1 MMHYFKFDIATR
13 IQSTRHLTPEEE
25 GVYLRLVNH
34 YYDTEK
40 PLPVEIQPVLKRLQL
55 RGHLDLVNEILTD
68 FFVLTHKGWSHNK
81 CNELLKEYHK
91 GAKKNKLNG
100 QKGGRPS
107 KTKASSVTQK
117 EPSGFITETQTE
129 PKHNPNYELVTK
141 NEELITTNDKLSIK
155 DLFDSFWS
163 HSNKRGDKKKAHV
176 YFVKIINKKDNPE
189 DFTQFLIDDMRKRK
203 DAGQMGFDQ
212 MHITT
217 YLNGERFDDEIQSG
231 EPNEPNRYT
240 KPSKETAI
248 ERMARKQKA
257 MDARD
262 ESPRHYEEVLGQND
276 SVISTQIHEQ

>member
-1 MMHYFKFDIATR
+1 MHYFKFDIATW

-68 FFVLTHKGWSHNK
+68 FFVLTEKGWSHNK

-91 GAKKNKLNG
+91 GTKKNKLNG

-117 EPSGFITETQTE
+117 EPSGLITETQTE

-141 NEELITTNDKLSIK
+141 NEELITKDIKASKIPPCPHDEIIDLYHKILPELQSVKMQLWTGTKRDK
-155 DLFDSFWS
+155 DLRDRWRQSTDFQDLRFWEWYFLQVKKS
-163 HSNKRGDKKKAHV
+163 RFHMGENERGWKADLAWLIKKE
-176 YFVKIINKKDNPE
+176 N
-189 DFTQFLIDDMRKRK
+189 FTKQVE
-203 DAGQMGFDQ
+203 AA
-212 MHITT
+212 
-217 YLNGERFDDEIQSG
+217 IQ
-231 EPNEPNRYT
+231 
-240 KPSKETAI
+240 
-248 ERMARKQKA
+248 
-257 MDARD
+257 
-262 ESPRHYEEVLGQND
+262 
-276 SVISTQIHEQ
+276 